1 MAGKSLLIVF
11 SHSGEYS
18 WAEKKTKS
26 KRFWEIT
33 FFLSS
38 LRVIVA
44 FYCSTSLTFMNFS
57 LTTIISDISP
67 TTMQTEMKN
76 VTLYLLI
83 TGKSPENHSF
93 FFSWNEF
100 DPLTVFHFVNSL
112 IFFLKKKISNQNT
125 HPNHACIHINLS
137 IRQNFGPFWSRHQVN
152 IRDKLKTKMR
162 MEFENAGYYRHHTF
176 LSASLE
182 STK

>member
-1 MAGKSLLIVF
+1 MEIWPLLIVF
-11 SHSGEYS
+11 LHSGEYS

-83 TGKSPENHSF
+83 TGKSPENHPF
-93 FFSWNEF
+93 
-100 DPLTVFHFVNSL
+100 
-112 IFFLKKKISNQNT
+112 FFLKWVWSAHGFSFWKFFDLFFKKRFQIKCYT
-125 HPNHACIHINLS
+125 HPNHAYI
-137 IRQNFGPFWSRHQVN
+137 
-152 IRDKLKTKMR
+152 
-162 MEFENAGYYRHHTF
+162 
-176 LSASLE
+176 
-182 STK
+182 